1 MASLIMRMFL
11 ERFLEEMASSGGGA
25 EAEARLH

>member
-1 MASLIMRMFL
+1 MASLIMRIFL
-11 ERFLEEMASSGGGA
+11 ERFLEEMASSGGD